1 MGPRANGCPWDEGTC
16 ILASEQGRLE
26 VLQWA
31 RANGCPWNE
40 RICSIAA
47 EGGHLEVLQ
56 WAEQMGVHG
65 MKTRA
70 QELRLVVIWKYYNGR
85 EPTDVRGM
93 KRRGRRLEVLQWAR
107 ENGCPS
113 LEKYKEE

>member
-1 MGPRANGCPWDEGTC
+1 MPTVVRGTR
-16 ILASEQGRLE
+16 EF
-26 VLQWA
+26 VPLQLKEDIWKCFS
-31 RANGCPWNE
+31 G
-40 RICSIAA
+40 
-47 EGGHLEVLQ
+47 L
-56 WAEQMGVHG
+56 EQMGVHG

-93 KRRGRRLEVLQWAR
+93 KRRGRRFEVLQWAR
-107 ENGCPS
+107 ENGCSS